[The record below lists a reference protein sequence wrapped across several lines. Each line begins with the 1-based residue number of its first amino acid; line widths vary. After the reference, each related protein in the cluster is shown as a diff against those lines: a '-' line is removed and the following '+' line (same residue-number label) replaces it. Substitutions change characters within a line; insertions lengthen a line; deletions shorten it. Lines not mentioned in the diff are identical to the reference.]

1 MKRSR
6 QVIPNLF
13 TTMNIFFGFLAIIN
27 ASENN
32 FVTASWFIVIAAI
45 FDLFDGQVAR
55 LTKTASAF
63 GVEFDSLA
71 DVISFGLAPAFLIQ
85 RAYLNSFGLLGT
97 VISFLPL
104 VCGGIRLARF
114 NIHFGGKEKTE
125 FVGLPIPFA
134 AVSIVSFIIFNY
146 YFWNEIYLERVVIPQ
161 IVLISILMLS
171 KVGYY
176 VLPKFSFR
184 QGRKH
189 SVTLI
194 LMIVSIV
201 IVSLFPQATF
211 YPFVMVYIL
220 WGIVR
225 FFFKIFRSSDSDKTI
240 EAF

>member
-6 QVIPNLF
+6 RVIPNLF
-13 TTMNIFFGFLAIIN
+13 TTMNIFFGFLAIIS
-27 ASENN
+27 ASDGN
-32 FVTASWFIVIAAI
+32 FVTASWFIIIAAI

-55 LTKTASAF
+55 LTKSASSF

-85 RAYLNSFGLLGT
+85 CVYLKSFGLLGT

-104 VCGGIRLARF
+104 VCGGIRLAKF
-114 NIHFGGKEKTE
+114 NINFGGKEKTG
-125 FVGLPIPFA
+125 FIGLPIPFA
-134 AVSIVSFIIFNY
+134 AVSIVSFVIFNY
-146 YFWNEIYLERVVIPQ
+146 YFWDEIFLERIVIPQ
-161 IVLISILMLS
+161 IVLVSILMLS
-171 KVGYY
+171 KVEYY

-189 SVTLI
+189 SIGLI
-194 LMIVSIV
+194 IVIVSTL

-211 YPFVMVYIL
+211 YPFVIAYIL
-220 WGIVR
+220 WGIIR
-225 FFFKIFRSSDSDKTI
+225 FLYKILRSTDPEKTI